1 MKKILYILFCLVPL
15 LTMQSCT
22 ERLEENL
29 TNERKLSTT
38 ISVIVPQLPNAHS
51 QTRAMDIQPDV
62 NSLHVAVFDEN
73 GYLLEY
79 VEATYKDEKDN
90 IKTGLAEENNKIYD
104 YTVDLTPTDFKT
116 TLHFI
121 GNGPKSIRFGTE
133 TEVMSKLYTEKGQE
147 AYWQRVVLDNGIKFE
162 KNSNNQYVLDTNV
175 ANALKGIELIRN
187 FAWINLIESA
197 DNFSIISY
205 CVVNTYDKGSIAP
218 YNSAKF
224 GFATFGNDQS
234 YNEIVKGQYTEN
246 ATNYTGQ
253 SYNGFIPA
261 EATLNKK
268 IPDEDDWF
276 LADATTAANNAYF
289 IYEREKGTSDPPFIL
304 VKGKYGNNAPSYY
317 KVDLR
322 DDDGSFPIIRNFRY
336 TINLEK
342 VEHAG
347 HKSAIEAANSS
358 GSGDVSTSWDT
369 EKFTNISDNEAR
381 IFVSDT
387 EITVTEQTNDLEVLF
402 KFLIYDTSGI
412 GITSNGSVTATE
424 DTKGDN
430 VIKSSNIVG
439 TQGDEWYKV
448 KISTFAPVEGF
459 PKSQD
464 IIIKGTYTNAKGE
477 EKSLQR
483 KVTINLRTKYNMQLI
498 CDPAEITREMGTPFD
513 VLIKLPNPANMN
525 QSVFP
530 LEFQLEAENQSM
542 TPNLGDDLPAITGKS
557 IVTGKEG
564 KTTIGFIKQLEY
576 SDYTELATDANGY
589 KILPCHFKSNKNID
603 EAVEV
608 TEIYS
613 QNKYFNLAKTNLGY
627 YAPGTFDGELSPMNP
642 MLVAESLVEFT
653 YTMSSVLDQ
662 GNVRLVLENL
672 TVVSDEEPRLTRIG
686 VIDGKVCYEISP
698 TPDPSLDDTPLK
710 LRVIESGKQISVE
723 LSANKFDN
731 KLFEV
736 DPEEGKFTTSNSK
749 LVPDNKMLIAGSD
762 VNFSFKMSHYSEKVT
777 VELVN
782 LEPASDET
790 RLTPV
795 SGQDGTYIFTP
806 TTDEVNKDIPLKL
819 KVKETFRDIRVSLS
833 ADGFDTVT
841 ASKSPQRGYFD
852 ISALEPEVPVLPK
865 GSIVKLQFTM
875 SDMPSGNV
883 TVTLDNLKP
892 ANDDLL
898 GSDRTYS
905 FTPTPDDIKNGVE
918 FELEVVKPG
927 QDVTVRLSADDSYFD
942 DATES
947 FNPNFNIPSGK
958 INVGRNLR
966 NYNFTIYSQDPG
978 NTQKPSAD
986 ITLSDVFGVGNKNNN
1001 YVNTDA
1007 VALDEQKVIALLSSS
1022 AYDSIY
1028 VYVRYVTNKRYYVAE
1043 VKLSD
1048 LLNNTNG
1055 SVDISGS
1062 FKQK

>member
-29 TNERKLSTT
+29 TNEHKLSTT
-38 ISVIVPQLPNAHS
+38 ISVIVPQLPSAHP

-79 VEATYKDEKDN
+79 VAATYEDEK
-90 IKTGLAEENNKIYD
+90 TELANVNNFEYK

-121 GNGPKSIRFGTE
+121 GNGPTSMRFGTE
-133 TEVMSKLYTEKGQE
+133 TEVMSKLYTENGQE
-147 AYWQRVVLDNGIKFE
+147 AYWQRVVLNNGIKFE
-162 KNSNNQYVLDTNV
+162 KNSNNQYDLDTNV
-175 ANALKGIELIRN
+175 ANTLTGIELIRN
-187 FAWINLIESA
+187 FAWINLTESA

-387 EITVTEQTNDLEVLF
+387 EITVTEQTDDLEVLF
-402 KFLIYDTSGI
+402 KFLIYDTSGT
-412 GITSNGSVTATE
+412 GITSNGSVTATV

-448 KISTFAPVEGF
+448 VISTNTPVEGF
-459 PKSQD
+459 PMSQD
-464 IIIKGTYTNAKGE
+464 IIIKGTYKGANNE
-477 EKSLQR
+477 DKSLQR

-498 CDPAEITREMGTPFD
+498 CDPAEITREMGAPFD
-513 VLIKLPNPANMN
+513 VLIKLPNPANMS

-542 TPNLGDDLPAITGKS
+542 TPDKGDDLPVITGKS
-557 IVTGKEG
+557 IVPENTG
-564 KTTIGFIKQLEY
+564 KTTIGFVRHLEY
-576 SDYTELATDANGY
+576 STYLQLATDANGN
-589 KILPCHFKSNKNID
+589 KILPCHFKSNKNIG
-603 EAVEV
+603 EAVV
-608 TEIYS
+608 KTKICS
-613 QNKYFNLAKTNLGY
+613 QNKYFNSAFTDLKYYNSFKFDNLAFNPTEETN
-627 YAPGTFDGELSPMNP
+627 
-642 MLVAESLVEFT
+642 VEF
-653 YTMSSVLDQ
+653 SFEIPQEGLALLDSRSGDEQ
-662 GNVRLVLENL
+662 CIIVTLENL
-672 TVVSDEEPRLTRIG
+672 TKADNEDRLNYISAA
-686 VIDGKVCYEISP
+686 DGKSFWKFNP
-698 TPDPSLDDTPLK
+698 TQTNENLRLK
-710 LRVIESGKQISVE
+710 TTT
-723 LSANKFDN
+723 ANA
-731 KLFEV
+731 
-736 DPEEGKFTTSNSK
+736 TR
-749 LVPDNKMLIAGSD
+749 
-762 VNFSFKMSHYSEKVT
+762 
-777 VELVN
+777 
-782 LEPASDET
+782 AS
-790 RLTPV
+790 
-795 SGQDGTYIFTP
+795 
-806 TTDEVNKDIPLKL
+806 
-819 KVKETFRDIRVSLS
+819 VSLS
-833 ADGFDTVT
+833 AYHFKD
-841 ASKSPQRGYFD
+841 ASEILYGRIYIP
-852 ISALEPEVPVLPK
+852 A
-865 GSIVKLQFTM
+865 
-875 SDMPSGNV
+875 GNIQGL
-883 TVTLDNLKP
+883 TGNYTYYLYSKDP
-892 ANDDLL
+892 
-898 GSDRTYS
+898 GRTQ
-905 FTPTPDDIKNGVE
+905 N
-918 FELEVVKPG
+918 
-927 QDVTVRLSADDSYFD
+927 
-942 DATES
+942 
-947 FNPNFNIPSGK
+947 
-958 INVGRNLR
+958 
-966 NYNFTIYSQDPG
+966 PG
-978 NTQKPSAD
+978 NTIGGTNNNPGRISVSDGVNSAD
-986 ITLSDVFGVGNKNNN
+986 IDLTSELYKTIMEGDGC
-1001 YVNTDA
+1001 
-1007 VALDEQKVIALLSSS
+1007 
-1022 AYDSIY
+1022 
-1028 VYVRYVTNKRYYVAE
+1028 VYVRYTITNYWTYYYVAKVSLE
-1043 VKLSD
+1043 A
-1048 LLNNTNG
+1048 LLGDGVTIDEN
-1055 SVDISGS
+1055 DWIEYRPW
-1062 FKQK
+1062 

>member
-22 ERLEENL
+22 EHLEENL

-38 ISVIVPQLPNAHS
+38 ISVIVPQLPSAHS

-79 VEATYKDEKDN
+79 VEATYKDKENN
-90 IKTGLAEENNKIYD
+90 IKTGLAKENNTIYN

-121 GNGPKSIRFGTE
+121 GNGPTSIRFGTE
-133 TEVMSKLYTEKGQE
+133 TEVMSKLYTENGQE
-147 AYWQRVVLDNGIKFE
+147 AYWQRVVLNNGIKFE

-187 FAWINLIESA
+187 FAWINLTESA
-197 DNFSIISY
+197 NNFEILSY
-205 CVVNTYDKGSIAP
+205 CVVNTYDKGSVAP

-224 GFATFGNDQS
+224 GFATFGSDQS
-234 YNEIVKGQYTEN
+234 YNEIVKGQYVEN
-246 ATNYTGQ
+246 ENTYTGQ

-261 EATLNKK
+261 DATLNKE
-268 IPDEDDWF
+268 IPAESAWF
-276 LADATTAANNAYF
+276 KVNGTDADNFAYF

-304 VKGKYGNNAPSYY
+304 VKGKYADNTESSYY

-347 HKSAIEAANSS
+347 HKTAQDAANSS

-387 EITVTEQTNDLEVLF
+387 EITVTEQTNDLEILF
-402 KFLIYDTSGI
+402 KFLIYDTSGT
-412 GITSNGSVTATE
+412 GITSNGSVTATV

-430 VIKSSNIVG
+430 VIKSINIVG

-459 PKSQD
+459 PMSQD
-464 IIIKGTYTNAKGE
+464 IIIKGTYKGANNE
-477 EKSLQR
+477 DKSLQR

-498 CDPAEITREMGTPFD
+498 CDPTEITREMGTPFD

-603 EAVEV
+603 EAVNG
-608 TEIYS
+608 TTIYS
-613 QNKYFNLAKTNLGY
+613 QNKYFNSAFTDLKYYNSFEFDNLAFNPAILPTTKETN
-627 YAPGTFDGELSPMNP
+627 
-642 MLVAESLVEFT
+642 VEF
-653 YTMSSVLDQ
+653 SFEIPQEGLELLDSRSGDEQ
-662 GNVRLVLENL
+662 CIIVTLENL
-672 TVVSDEEPRLTRIG
+672 TKADDEDRLNYISAA
-686 VIDGKVCYEISP
+686 DGKSFW
-698 TPDPSLDDTPLK
+698 
-710 LRVIESGKQISVE
+710 
-723 LSANKFDN
+723 KFYS
-731 KLFEV
+731 
-736 DPEEGKFTTSNSK
+736 TQTS
-749 LVPDNKMLIAGSD
+749 
-762 VNFSFKMSHYSEKVT
+762 
-777 VELVN
+777 
-782 LEPASDET
+782 ET
-790 RLTPV
+790 
-795 SGQDGTYIFTP
+795 
-806 TTDEVNKDIPLKL
+806 LKL
-819 KVKETFRDIRVSLS
+819 KTTDASLTSVEVALS
-833 ADGFDTVT
+833 AYHFEDASATLSSKIVIPAGTIKVALDRFQITDGT
-841 ASKSPQRGYFD
+841 
-852 ISALEPEVPVLPK
+852 
-865 GSIVKLQFTM
+865 QFTIK
-875 SDMPSGNV
+875 S
-883 TVTLDNLKP
+883 
-892 ANDDLL
+892 
-898 GSDRTYS
+898 GSDIIGT
-905 FTPTPDDIKNGVE
+905 FEVKNGTNEE
-918 FELEVVKPG
+918 FELQLTNE
-927 QDVTVRLSADDSYFD
+927 QYTTMY
-942 DATES
+942 
-947 FNPNFNIPSGK
+947 
-958 INVGRNLR
+958 
-966 NYNFTIYSQDPG
+966 
-978 NTQKPSAD
+978 
-986 ITLSDVFGVGNKNNN
+986 NNN
-1001 YVNTDA
+1001 TLVNVSFIFYNSWTMT
-1007 VALDEQKVIALLSSS
+1007 E
-1022 AYDSIY
+1022 
-1028 VYVRYVTNKRYYVAE
+1028 E
-1043 VKLSD
+1043 VSFQNLV
-1048 LLNNTNG
+1048 NG
-1055 SVDISGS
+1055 TTISFS
-1062 FKQK
+1062 W

>member
-22 ERLEENL
+22 EHLEENL

-38 ISVIVPQLPNAHS
+38 ISVIVPQLPSAHS

-79 VEATYKDEKDN
+79 VEATYEDK
-90 IKTGLAEENNKIYD
+90 KTELAEGNNVECK

-121 GNGPKSIRFGTE
+121 GNGPTSIRFGTE
-133 TEVMSKLYTEKGQE
+133 TEVMSKLYTKNGQE
-147 AYWQRVVLDNGIKFE
+147 AYWQRVVLNNGIKFE

-187 FAWINLIESA
+187 FAWINLTESA
-197 DNFSIISY
+197 ENFSIISY

-387 EITVTEQTNDLEVLF
+387 EITVTEQTDDLEVLF
-402 KFLIYDTSGI
+402 KFLIYDTSGT
-412 GITSNGSVTATE
+412 GITSNGSVTATV

-448 KISTFAPVEGF
+448 VISTNEPVEGF

-464 IIIKGTYTNAKGE
+464 IIIKGTYKGANNE
-477 EKSLQR
+477 DKSLQR

-542 TPNLGDDLPAITGKS
+542 TPDKGDDLPVITGKS
-557 IVTGKEG
+557 IVPQNTG
-564 KTTIGFIKQLEY
+564 KTTIGFVRHLEY
-576 SDYTELATDANGY
+576 STYLQLATDANGN
-589 KILPCHFKSNKNID
+589 KILPCHFKSNKNIG
-603 EAVEV
+603 ETVEG
-608 TEIYS
+608 TKIYS
-613 QNKYFNLAKTNLGY
+613 QNKYFNSVFTDLKYYNSFEFDDLAFDPAILPTTAETNVGFS
-627 YAPGTFDGELSPMNP
+627 FDIPEAGLEL
-642 MLVAESLVEFT
+642 
-653 YTMSSVLDQ
+653 LDSRSGDEQ
-662 GNVRLVLENL
+662 CIIVTLENL
-672 TVVSDEEPRLTRIG
+672 TKADDRLEYFG
-686 VIDGKVCYEISP
+686 AADGKSLWKFNP
-698 TPDPSLDDTPLK
+698 TQTSETLRLK
-710 LRVIESGKQISVE
+710 
-723 LSANKFDN
+723 
-731 KLFEV
+731 
-736 DPEEGKFTTSNSK
+736 T
-749 LVPDNKMLIAGSD
+749 
-762 VNFSFKMSHYSEKVT
+762 
-777 VELVN
+777 
-782 LEPASDET
+782 
-790 RLTPV
+790 
-795 SGQDGTYIFTP
+795 
-806 TTDEVNKDIPLKL
+806 TTDNATIAS
-819 KVKETFRDIRVSLS
+819 VSLS
-833 ADGFDTVT
+833 AYHFKDAEED
-841 ASKSPQRGYFD
+841 
-852 ISALEPEVPVLPK
+852 LEPWTDK
-865 GSIVKLQFTM
+865 IIGA
-875 SDMPSGNV
+875 G
-883 TVTLDNLKP
+883 
-892 ANDDLL
+892 
-898 GSDRTYS
+898 R
-905 FTPTPDDIKNGVE
+905 
-918 FELEVVKPG
+918 
-927 QDVTVRLSADDSYFD
+927 
-942 DATES
+942 
-947 FNPNFNIPSGK
+947 
-958 INVGRNLR
+958 INVGNDYMSRRTDYKFTLYTQNPGTSSDNPGNKFYDFTVQR
-966 NYNFTIYSQDPG
+966 NYTNPAFTIDYDTYQ
-978 NTQKPSAD
+978 
-986 ITLSDVFGVGNKNNN
+986 
-1001 YVNTDA
+1001 
-1007 VALDEQKVIALLSSS
+1007 ALMDDKK
-1022 AYDSIY
+1022 IY
-1028 VYVRYVTNKRYYVAE
+1028 VRFKGNDNKYHVTTVDLE
-1043 VKLSD
+1043 T
-1048 LLNNTNG
+1048 LLNTNQN
-1055 SVDISGS
+1055 VTLT
-1062 FKQK
+1062 FN